1 MCLTVCVSFKSL
13 PFLFHEKPSDLV
25 CRVAP
30 LRVPTQVQSPARW
43 RAPSREACARG
54 PGQALPPGPSTG
66 THTQHFPHPALSPPA
81 VGDEPMQPSGESG
94 GESSVPGSSP
104 STLSGGSSAGAG
116 GEEGHAA
123 VRWDPRRCLSGG
135 DGTTKGSLSS
145 AYPGRRCIVPPPQK
159 GTMGHCAEQKRGPC
173 PASSS
178 RGSGLPPRVCPG
190 WARPPESSSWSSCS
204 HVPSRVLLPE
214 LTTEVQS
221 VRESRTSMGMNAVEQ
236 DLAGE
241 RPARVKF
248 SPVSTWI

>member
-43 RAPSREACARG
+43 RAPSREARARG

-145 AYPGRRCIVPPPQK
+145 AYPGRRCIVPPPPEGHNGTLCRAEK
-159 GTMGHCAEQKRGPC
+159 GPL
-173 PASSS
+173 SSLQLPGLWAPS
-178 RGSGLPPRVCPG
+178 SGLPRVGEATREFFLELMFSCPLQG
-190 WARPPESSSWSSCS
+190 PPS
-204 HVPSRVLLPE
+204 
-214 LTTEVQS
+214 
-221 VRESRTSMGMNAVEQ
+221 
-236 DLAGE
+236 
-241 RPARVKF
+241 
-248 SPVSTWI
+248 

>member
-145 AYPGRRCIVPPPQK
+145 AYPGRRCIVPPPRRAQWDIVQSRK
-159 GTMGHCAEQKRGPC
+159 GALVQPPAPGALGSLLGSAQGGRGHQ
-173 PASSS
+173 
-178 RGSGLPPRVCPG
+178 
-190 WARPPESSSWSSCS
+190 
-204 HVPSRVLLPE
+204 RVLLGAHV
-214 LTTEVQS
+214 L
-221 VRESRTSMGMNAVEQ
+221 M
-236 DLAGE
+236 
-241 RPARVKF
+241 
-248 SPVSTWI
+248 SPPGSSFLS